1 MAENIDYGSEQT
13 SIPPDG
19 RPMDQ
24 QPRWRQDFPIDWP
37 IDEYI
42 SRRDFV
48 KFLMLTSTA
57 FTTGQ
62 FYLLARS
69 TFRRDEK
76 LAEKAIARVE
86 AIPVGESMLF
96 EYPDG
101 SPARLLIRVDEE
113 VFVAYEQ
120 QCTHLSC
127 PVIPHVDERELFCP
141 CHHGVFDM
149 LTGRPIQGP
158 PQRPLA
164 QVHIEVRDGVIYA
177 TDIEE
182 RTS

>member
-1 MAENIDYGSEQT
+1 MAENVDYGSEQT

-19 RPMDQ
+19 KPIEQ

-37 IDEYI
+37 VDEYI

-48 KFLMLTSTA
+48 KFLMLTSAA

-62 FYLLARS
+62 FWLLAQSALRS
-69 TFRRDEK
+69 EEK
-76 LAEKAIARVE
+76 LEEKAIARVE
-86 AIPVGESMLF
+86 DIAVGQSVLF

-101 SPARLLIRVDEE
+101 SPERLLVRVEE
-113 VFVAYEQ
+113 DVFVAYEQ
-120 QCTHLSC
+120 QCTHLLC
-127 PVIPHVDERELFCP
+127 PVVPHIEERELFCP

-149 LTGRPIQGP
+149 MTGRPLQGP

-164 QVHIEVRDGVIYA
+164 KVVLEVREDVIYA
-177 TDIEE
+177 TGIEE

>member
-1 MAENIDYGSEQT
+1 MAENMDYGSEQP
-13 SIPPDG
+13 SIFPDG
-19 RPMDQ
+19 QPMEQ

-37 IDEYI
+37 VDEYI

-48 KFLMLTSTA
+48 KFLMLTSAA

-62 FYLLARS
+62 FWLLMRS
-69 TFRRDEK
+69 VLRSKEK
-76 LAEKAIARVE
+76 LAEKAIARVDE
-86 AIPVGESMLF
+86 IPVGESLLF

-101 SPARLLIRVDEE
+101 SPARLLVRVEE
-113 VFVAYEQ
+113 DVFVAYEQ
-120 QCTHLSC
+120 QCTHLLC
-127 PVIPHVDERELFCP
+127 PVVPHVDERELFCP

-149 LTGRPIQGP
+149 MTGRPIQGP

-164 QVHIEVRDGVIYA
+164 RIRLEVREGVIYA

>member
-1 MAENIDYGSEQT
+1 MSQNIDYGSDQT
-13 SIPPDG
+13 SVPPDG
-19 RPMDQ
+19 KPFEQ

-37 IDEYI
+37 VDEYI

-48 KFLMLTSTA
+48 KFLMLTSVA

-62 FYLLARS
+62 FYLLTRAALRS
-69 TFRRDEK
+69 KEK
-76 LAEKAIARVE
+76 LEEKAIARVE
-86 AIPVGESMLF
+86 DIPVGESILF

-101 SPARLLIRVDEE
+101 SPARLLVRVEDA

-120 QCTHLSC
+120 QCTHLLC
-127 PVIPHVDERELFCP
+127 PVVPQVEERELFCP

-149 LTGRPIQGP
+149 MTGRPIQGP

-164 QVHIEVRDGVIYA
+164 KVLLEVREAVIYA
-177 TDIEE
+177 TGIEE

>member
-1 MAENIDYGSEQT
+1 MSQNIDYGSEQT
-13 SIPPDG
+13 SVPPDG
-19 RPMDQ
+19 QPMEQ

-37 IDEYI
+37 VDEYI

-48 KFLMLTSTA
+48 KFLMLTSAA

-62 FYLLARS
+62 FWLLGRS
-69 TFRRDEK
+69 IFRSKEK
-76 LAEKAIARVE
+76 LGEKAIARVE
-86 AIPVGESMLF
+86 EILVGDSLLF
-96 EYPDG
+96 KYPED
-101 SPARLLIRVDEE
+101 SPARILVRIEE
-113 VFVAYEQ
+113 DVFVAYEQ

-149 LTGRPIQGP
+149 MSGRPIQGP

-164 QVHIEVRDGVIYA
+164 RVQLEVREGVIYA
-177 TDIEE
+177 VGIEE
-182 RTS
+182 RT